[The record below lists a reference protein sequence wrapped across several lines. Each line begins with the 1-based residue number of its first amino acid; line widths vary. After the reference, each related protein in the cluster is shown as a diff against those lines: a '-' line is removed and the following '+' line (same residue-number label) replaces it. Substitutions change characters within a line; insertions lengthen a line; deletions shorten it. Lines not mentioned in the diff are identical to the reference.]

1 MVSMFYKIFIFMFT
15 ILKRIIKTGFVNFW
29 RNGFLSFAAIV
40 VITLSLC
47 AFGTLIFGSAFG
59 RSFLNDI
66 KEKVDINVYFTLSTP
81 ESDIVAL
88 KKDIDALP
96 EVAKTE
102 YISRDMALATF
113 KQKWQDNALIM
124 QGLDEIGDNPFPA
137 SINIKAIDPGQYGG
151 IANFLEKKNPITIE
165 GTPIIEKINYEQNKL
180 IINRL
185 SKIIPTVEQGG
196 AVLAIVLVLV
206 AMIIVFN
213 TIRLIVYTSR
223 DEISVMKLVGA
234 SNVFVRGPLVVSG
247 IMYGIVSGII
257 TLILMASFANWSDTI
272 ILRLAGV
279 DIASNFELIVNVL
292 SSYFVKNFTQ
302 IFLIIMGSGI
312 VLGGIASYV
321 AARRYL
327 KV

>member
-1 MVSMFYKIFIFMFT
+1 MFT
-15 ILKRIIKTGFVNFW
+15 ILKRITKTGFVNFW

-47 AFGTLIFGSAFG
+47 AFGALIFGSAFG

-102 YISRDMALATF
+102 YISRGMALATF

-151 IANFLEKKNPITIE
+151 IADFLEKKNPITIE

-196 AVLAIVLVLV
+196 AVLAIVLILV

-234 SNVFVRGPLVVSG
+234 SNIFVRGPLVVSG
-247 IMYGIVSGII
+247 IMYGIVSGLI
-257 TLILMASFANWSDTI
+257 TLILMATFANWSDTI

-279 DIASNFELIVNVL
+279 DIASNFELVVNVL

-312 VLGGIASYV
+312 VLGGIASYI
-321 AARRYL
+321 ATRRYL